1 MRLGRTAAFALI
13 GLVGLGGLGAA
24 VAIQSPAIGSETAP
38 LAPDAALA
46 TDDPPIAARRAP
58 KPAAPPLAKSDTPMA
73 ERVAVI
79 GVLNKRDG
87 VSRDI
92 TLRPGEAK
100 RVGPLIVRLRACD
113 QTADWEPEQL
123 TGAFVQADLHG
134 ADGQW
139 RRIFSGW
146 LYKESPSLNVVENP
160 YWDVWPKSCAMRHA
174 ETGPATV
181 AAGSAPGAVRSSAKK
196 SAAATDTPSDAEA
209 AEPSPSASS
218 NSAT

>member
-1 MRLGRTAAFALI
+1 MLVGA
-13 GLVGLGGLGAA
+13 VGLGAAA
-24 VAIQSPAIGSETAP
+24 VAIQSPSNEQEAATPLSPDQSLDNAVAPATAP
-38 LAPDAALA
+38 SA
-46 TDDPPIAARRAP
+46 
-58 KPAAPPLAKSDTPMA
+58 KPAAKTPPLATSDTPMA

-87 VSRDI
+87 VARD
-92 TLRPGEAK
+92 LVMKPGEAK
-100 RVGPLIVRLRACD
+100 RIGPLIVRLRACD
-113 QTADWEPEQL
+113 QTADWEDEQL

-160 YWDVWPKSCAMRHA
+160 YWDVWPKSCKMTHA
-174 ETGPATV
+174 EVGPNTV
-181 AAGSAPGAVRSSAKK
+181 AAGSSAGAPGRSSAKK
-196 SAAATDTPSDAEA
+196 SAPTNDGAPAA
-209 AEPSPSASS
+209 AEPRPSAES